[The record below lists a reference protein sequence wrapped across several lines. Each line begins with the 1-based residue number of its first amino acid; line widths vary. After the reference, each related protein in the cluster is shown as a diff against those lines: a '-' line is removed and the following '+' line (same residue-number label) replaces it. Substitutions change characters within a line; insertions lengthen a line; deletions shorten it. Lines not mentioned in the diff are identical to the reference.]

1 MLINI
6 CGYQYIP
13 EVSEVLLTTDTDTP
27 RKNDIV
33 VNIRVLSSYL
43 PMLFTKEASIIL
55 EIYAAIERTEMHTE
69 K

>member
-13 EVSEVLLTTDTDTP
+13 EVSEVLLRTDTDTP
-27 RKNDIV
+27 RNNDIV

-43 PMLFTKEASIIL
+43 PMLFIKEARIIL
-55 EIYAAIERTEMHTE
+55 QIYAAIKRTEMQSD